1 MRRRNRDRNRGEQ
14 ADAAAAAPAIRQLS
28 AEDYAR
34 QNDLV
39 GILSYELL
47 VDPVRIRGENTPGA
61 YERTEI
67 TTWLSQ
73 PNGGRSPTTRHRTS
87 VNDLVP
93 AEDIRNRI
101 RTFVARYP
109 DSDIVSDWLQNQP
122 PWYTRVAR
130 RIRDT
135 AAPAIA
141 TMSRTGRYLRLDQGA
156 EVCAHCC
163 SKAAK
168 AGAGAAVGSAVG
180 ACAGCACA
188 AAMMVEDEDDTADDD
203 EAKTAFAAT
212 ATATGAA
219 IGAVYGAVVGPEECL
234 RLGGEAVNGYCRNL
248 RRQNEREMERFW
260 ADVRRGGK
268 KKTRKNKR
276 KKKRKTRRRRRKSRI
291 KKTRKK
297 RGKGPSQGK
306 LRRRRKSKRKKRR

>member
-1 MRRRNRDRNRGEQ
+1 MRRRGRSTGRRIPQ
-14 ADAAAAAPAIRQLS
+14 QSDAAAAAPAIRQLS

-73 PNGGRSPTTRHRTS
+73 PNGGRSPTTRHLTS

-135 AAPAIA
+135 TAPAIA

-188 AAMMVEDEDDTADDD
+188 AAMMVDADADPED

-276 KKKRKTRRRRRKSRI
+276 KKRRKTRRRRKSRR

-297 RGKGPSQGK
+297 RVKGPSQGK